1 LGALR
6 EISLSALNTSE
17 RVDVKA
23 KTGLLKKIIRGECW
37 KVRYVQ
43 KTKQVLR
50 FEKFI
55 EFVTTLPLEGLGS
68 DVKTLERLCHDDEEA
83 LLMLSDATIGK
94 HGGDRKSEKARDGNI
109 KTDIISLDIESYGT
123 SRSSALC
130 RLRKDRTIP
139 GIICAFLFLAVY
151 RRPEA
156 HPRTSQGAG
165 G

>member
-1 LGALR
+1 
-6 EISLSALNTSE
+6 
-17 RVDVKA
+17 
-23 KTGLLKKIIRGECW
+23 
-37 KVRYVQ
+37 
-43 KTKQVLR
+43 
-50 FEKFI
+50 
-55 EFVTTLPLEGLGS
+55 
-68 DVKTLERLCHDDEEA
+68 VKTLERLCHDDEEA

-130 RLRKDRTIP
+130 RLRKDRMIP
-139 GIICAFLFLAVY
+139 GIICALLFLAVY

-156 HPRTSQGAG
+156 RPRTSQGAG